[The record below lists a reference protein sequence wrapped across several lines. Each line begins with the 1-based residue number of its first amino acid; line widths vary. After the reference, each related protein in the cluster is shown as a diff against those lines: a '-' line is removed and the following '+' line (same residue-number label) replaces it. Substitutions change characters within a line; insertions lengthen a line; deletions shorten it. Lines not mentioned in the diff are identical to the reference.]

1 MYIIIMDLSLTN
13 DEINKLDDYWDFI
26 NIFNN
31 IANKS
36 PNVFEFRINIIKK
49 IKKKY
54 KPIEFYFFEK
64 ILNKML
70 WRLLYKYKIDISK
83 IDTNTKLVFGIK
95 NSSCINKQII
105 FNNDKYVIFPS
116 YKSLS
121 KQLKKILYILSNKDI
136 YNKIIDNTIDIDNI
150 TEITEYFYPLDY
162 PFPNINL
169 IYYNNNN
176 KNIWLKKIKAYY
188 YYKDDSKWYKL
199 LY

>member
-83 IDTNTKLVFGIK
+83 IDANTKLVFGIK

-121 KQLKKILYILSNKDI
+121 KTLKKILYILSNKDI

>member
-1 MYIIIMDLSLTN
+1 MNLSLN
-13 DEINKLDDYWDFI
+13 NEEINKLDDYWEFI
-26 NIFNN
+26 NIFNK

-36 PNVFEFRINIIKK
+36 PSVYEFRINIIKN
-49 IKKKY
+49 IKKMY

-70 WRLLYKYKIDISK
+70 WTLLYKYKIEISK
-83 IDTNTKLVFGIK
+83 MDTNTKLVFGIK
-95 NSSCINKQII
+95 NSSCINI
-105 FNNDKYVIFPS
+105 FNDNKYFIFPS
-116 YKSLS
+116 YKFLS
-121 KQLKKILYILSNKDI
+121 EKLNKILYILSNKDI
-136 YNKIIDNTIDIDNI
+136 YNKIINNTINIDNI
-150 TEITEYFYPLDY
+150 TEIKTYYYPLYY

>member
-1 MYIIIMDLSLTN
+1 MNLSLN
-13 DEINKLDDYWDFI
+13 NEEINKLDDYWEFI
-26 NIFNN
+26 NIFNK

-36 PNVFEFRINIIKK
+36 PSVYEFRINIIKN
-49 IKKKY
+49 IKKMY

-70 WRLLYKYKIDISK
+70 WTLLYKYKIEISK
-83 IDTNTKLVFGIK
+83 MDTNTKLVFGIK

-105 FNNDKYVIFPS
+105 FNDNKYFIFPS
-116 YKSLS
+116 YKFLS
-121 KQLKKILYILSNKDI
+121 EKLNKILYILSNKDI
-136 YNKIIDNTIDIDNI
+136 YNKIINNTINIDNI
-150 TEITEYFYPLDY
+150 TEIKTYYYPLDY

-169 IYYNNNN
+169 IYYNNNNN

>member
-1 MYIIIMDLSLTN
+1 MDLSLTN